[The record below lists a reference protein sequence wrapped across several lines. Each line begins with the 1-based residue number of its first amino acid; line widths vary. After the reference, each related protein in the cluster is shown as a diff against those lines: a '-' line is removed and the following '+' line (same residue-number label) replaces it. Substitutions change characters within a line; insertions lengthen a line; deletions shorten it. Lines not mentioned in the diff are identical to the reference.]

1 MRYQPLQSAQG
12 WRERGKWDICPLA
25 AVLSY
30 QGYSGKGLTKIFQ
43 GNEHQGY
50 SRKGLAKIF
59 QGKEHQPKKRNQN
72 IKIIVLTSPQDFSVV
87 ISRILKGLT
96 YKDIPKSNN
105 NRNVQSQSGTNTNL
119 IIFVG

>member
-1 MRYQPLQSAQG
+1 M
-12 WRERGKWDICPLA
+12 
-25 AVLSY
+25 SY

-87 ISRILKGLT
+87 ISRILKEGT
-96 YKDIPKSNN
+96 YLQRAITIRLFNLSLVPIP
-105 NRNVQSQSGTNTNL
+105 
-119 IIFVG
+119 I